1 MTERE
6 AEQCQRLCIKMVQ
19 GKPKKDEAKWLI
31 QSLIVS
37 EYGHCLV
44 GVRRV
49 VLAKGRPV
57 RRYLL
62 SGVRGSINSVTA
74 VGCGALAVNGV
85 VSAVDRCAGGSSG
98 DRQGKPHSMLLA
110 PVVSRL

>member
-1 MTERE
+1 M
-6 AEQCQRLCIKMVQ
+6 
-19 GKPKKDEAKWLI
+19 
-31 QSLIVS
+31 
-37 EYGHCLV
+37 V

-49 VLAKGRPV
+49 VLATGRPV

-85 VSAVDRCAGGSSG
+85 VSAVDRCAAARPGRSALHASG
-98 DRQGKPHSMLLA
+98 TCRLE
-110 PVVSRL
+110 VVT